1 MLIYSC
7 EVQLGQRVALI
18 GICVKQCGHSLVVT
32 SAGAGGAFRRL
43 AALTTR
49 KMANAMIMKSMIVVM
64 NTP

>member
-1 MLIYSC
+1 
-7 EVQLGQRVALI
+7 
-18 GICVKQCGHSLVVT
+18 
-32 SAGAGGAFRRL
+32 L